1 MEELKN
7 IITIIIVSY
16 RIVSYRIVSYRIVAG
31 RPLMCLN
38 DSADSGQLDLFQP
51 REFLR
56 EMSDPDESGEYVT
69 SENINA
75 SNKVSQIFPEM
86 AVEGS
91 VCNSLS
97 N

>member
-1 MEELKN
+1 MEEIKN
-7 IITIIIVSY
+7 IIIIIII
-16 RIVSYRIVSYRIVAG
+16 IVSYRIVSYRIVAG

-91 VCNSLS
+91 VCNSLL